1 MNLVTRTIKTMQEFL
16 LILKGD
22 GMSTLSPEQM
32 QKLLL
37 DYKSWAASLKDQYL
51 AGQRLQGNGALILGK
66 GKVITDG
73 PFLEPKEMIA
83 GFFMIRARDIDEATA
98 IALRSPYPGL
108 YRIEV
113 RPLVQPLMH

>member
-1 MNLVTRTIKTMQEFL
+1 MQEFL

-22 GMSTLSPEQM
+22 GMSDLSPEQM

-37 DYKSWAASLKDQYL
+37 DYKAWVSKLKDQYIT
-51 AGQRLQGNGALILGK
+51 GQRLQRAGSLIIDRERI
-66 GKVITDG
+66 ITDG

-83 GFFMIRARDIDEATA
+83 GFFMIRARDLNEANQ
-98 IALRSPYPGL
+98 IALSSPYPRL
-108 YRIEV
+108 YAIEV